1 MNTASFKQV
10 SAKYAA
16 VAEPALL
23 SAYTAPC
30 LLVSSSKNANTKGT
44 NTNATTAIK
53 ITSAVE
59 SIPLTP
65 TKIHKPIME
74 PMIVPQVARLLY
86 SCSFFTNFTSTL
98 DATILAIASAA
109 TIPTTYH

>member
-16 VAEPALL
+16 VTEPALL
-23 SAYTAPC
+23 SAHTAPC

-44 NTNATTAIK
+44 NTTTETR
-53 ITSAVE
+53 IT
-59 SIPLTP
+59 
-65 TKIHKPIME
+65 
-74 PMIVPQVARLLY
+74 
-86 SCSFFTNFTSTL
+86 
-98 DATILAIASAA
+98 SAA

>member
-23 SAYTAPC
+23 SAHTAPC

-44 NTNATTAIK
+44 NTTTETR
-53 ITSAVE
+53 ITSARGYNPYH
-59 SIPLTP
+59 IPLNRVS
-65 TKIHKPIME
+65 IL
-74 PMIVPQVARLLY
+74 R
-86 SCSFFTNFTSTL
+86 TL
-98 DATILAIASAA
+98 FGIFGMLR
-109 TIPTTYH
+109 

>member
-23 SAYTAPC
+23 RAHTAPC

-44 NTNATTAIK
+44 NTNATTAIR
-53 ITSAVE
+53 IT
-59 SIPLTP
+59 
-65 TKIHKPIME
+65 
-74 PMIVPQVARLLY
+74 
-86 SCSFFTNFTSTL
+86 
-98 DATILAIASAA
+98 SAA
-109 TIPTTYH
+109 TIPTTYYSIVYLFWSTLFRIFGMLR

>member
-23 SAYTAPC
+23 SAHTAPC

-44 NTNATTAIK
+44 KTNATTAI
-53 ITSAVE
+53 
-59 SIPLTP
+59 
-65 TKIHKPIME
+65 
-74 PMIVPQVARLLY
+74 R
-86 SCSFFTNFTSTL
+86 
-98 DATILAIASAA
+98 IASAA
-109 TIPTTYH
+109 TIPTTYYSIVYLFWSTLFRIFGMLR

>member
-23 SAYTAPC
+23 SAHTAPC

-44 NTNATTAIK
+44 KTNATTAIR
-53 ITSAVE
+53 ITSARGYNPYH
-59 SIPLTP
+59 IPLNRVSILP
-65 TKIHKPIME
+65 TLFGIFGML
-74 PMIVPQVARLLY
+74 R
-86 SCSFFTNFTSTL
+86 
-98 DATILAIASAA
+98 
-109 TIPTTYH
+109 